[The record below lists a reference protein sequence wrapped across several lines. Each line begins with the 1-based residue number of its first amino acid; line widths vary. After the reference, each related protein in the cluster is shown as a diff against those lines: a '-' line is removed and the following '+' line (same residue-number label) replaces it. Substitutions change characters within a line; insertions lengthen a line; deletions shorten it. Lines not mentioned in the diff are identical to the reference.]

1 MRTAHGFAT
10 PLVPQSLP
18 PGFAMN
24 MRIAITGCGGQL
36 GGELCRRLG
45 PQGIGLDLP
54 QFDLADRDAV
64 LHTLEELRPDAIVN
78 TAAFTQVDKAETEVE
93 LCREINAGGVARLVE
108 AAARLDCPL
117 VQISTDYV
125 FCGVTHRNTPLRE
138 TDEPSPQGV
147 YAQTK
152 WEGEAYA
159 QAWPKHFIVRTCGLY
174 GKPGPRTAGNFVETM
189 LRLGAKGG
197 PLRVVD
203 DQRCTPT
210 YVPHLARAI
219 LFLLSTKAYGTYH
232 AVNGGETTW
241 YRFAAEIFRQ
251 AALTV
256 TLEPITT
263 AQYGAGS
270 AAGVQRARHLKVPC
284 PGRSPCPALLA
295 RRSGRVPCVERAAVT
310 TLFLQ
315 PCAAIMLC
323 FHRVAPRARRREPP
337 TWGRLPTCQRQE
349 CCRLAICSTSACC
362 TLVATGQTLHV

>member
-1 MRTAHGFAT
+1 MRTARGFAT

-159 QAWPKHFIVRTCGLY
+159 RAWPKHFIVRTCGLY

-263 AQYGAGS
+263 AQYRAPAPRPGYSVLDTSKYHALAG
-270 AAGVQRARHLKVPC
+270 R
-284 PGRSPCPALLA
+284 PALPSWRNALGEYLA
-295 RRSGRVPCVERAAVT
+295 SRGRP
-310 TLFLQ
+310 
-315 PCAAIMLC
+315 
-323 FHRVAPRARRREPP
+323 
-337 TWGRLPTCQRQE
+337 
-349 CCRLAICSTSACC
+349 
-362 TLVATGQTLHV
+362 